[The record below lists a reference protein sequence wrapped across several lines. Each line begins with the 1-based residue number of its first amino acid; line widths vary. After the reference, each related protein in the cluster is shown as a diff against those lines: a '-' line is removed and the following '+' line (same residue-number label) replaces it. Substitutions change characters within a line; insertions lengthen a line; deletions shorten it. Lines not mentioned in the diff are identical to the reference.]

1 MSCTG
6 EAEKALPEVLEDQE
20 RIDYHSTYLDAMFAA
35 MTEDGVDVRSYF
47 AWTLADNWEW
57 SDGFSTRFGV
67 SFTEK
72 DEDGRVVKYWAKKS
86 AQVIAD
92 WFKTHMT
99 LVNS

>member
-1 MSCTG
+1 
-6 EAEKALPEVLEDQE
+6 
-20 RIDYHSTYLDAMFAA
+20 
-35 MTEDGVDVRSYF
+35 
-47 AWTLADNWEW
+47 LADNWEW

-92 WFKTHMT
+92 WFETHMT